1 MNSGPACRTAVSWGS
16 HREFADLYDYFL
28 EAVYPPEE
36 GEATGSGRW
45 RLMRSVAAEIR
56 ERDAYRVLDC
66 AAGTGFPS
74 LDLAADINQKLVV
87 HCTDGDRHMI
97 EVLMRRAC
105 TFGVDVDRLA
115 PPRSAFGPKA
125 AGGEALVLDWASL
138 SRIEGSY
145 DYVLCR
151 GNSLAYA
158 DTWTGDRNVAPLRR
172 IEDYLGRIAAKV
184 RPGGYLHIDAP
195 WQLELDH
202 EKYRPVGS
210 GSVSIW
216 EQVSAEADCRQ
227 WELAYNLSDR
237 NTIKFR
243 RYSSLLTIDR
253 IETALKLM
261 GFLDTT
267 PFSLGAERPGFG
279 VIIARKPR

>member
-1 MNSGPACRTAVSWGS
+1 VNSEPACRTTVSWGT
-16 HREFADLYDYFL
+16 HRDFADLYDYFL
-28 EAVYPPEE
+28 EAVYPPRE
-36 GEATGSGRW
+36 GEASGSGRW

-66 AAGTGFPS
+66 AAGTGFPA
-74 LDLAADINQKLVV
+74 LDLAADTSQKLIV
-87 HCTDGDRHMI
+87 HCTDGDRDMI
-97 EVLMRRAC
+97 DVLMRRAAAMG
-105 TFGVDVDRLA
+105 FDVDRLA
-115 PPRSAFGPKA
+115 PPRSGLGSKA

-138 SRIEGSY
+138 ARVEGTY

-158 DTWTGDRNVAPLRR
+158 DTWAGERNVAPLNR

-184 RPGGYLHIDAP
+184 RPGGHLHIDAP

-202 EKYRPVGS
+202 EKYRRVGS
-210 GSVSIW
+210 GSLSIW

-227 WELAYNLSDR
+227 WELAYKLAEH
-237 NTIKFR
+237 NTIRFR

-253 IETALKLM
+253 IETALKQM
-261 GFLDTT
+261 GFFDTT
-267 PFSLGAERPGFG
+267 PFSLAAERPGFG
-279 VIIARKPR
+279 VVIARKPR